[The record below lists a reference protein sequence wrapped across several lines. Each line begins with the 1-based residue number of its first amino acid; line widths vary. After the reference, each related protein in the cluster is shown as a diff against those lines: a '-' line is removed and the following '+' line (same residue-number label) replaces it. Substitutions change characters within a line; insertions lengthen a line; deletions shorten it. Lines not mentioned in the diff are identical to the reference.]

1 MRVSA
6 PDHKYA
12 LWLPVVLLAGISVFT
27 RVASAADPAAA
38 ARVATADGQVSVL
51 RHGEMWALFAGK
63 DVRVGE
69 MIVTGADGLA
79 RIEIPDGSSFIVYP
93 NSQVVFRSNPGSMR
107 ELVDVLLGKVK
118 LYIQSIGGRPDLP
131 YRIHSPTAVIS
142 VRGTVF
148 EVAVDA
154 DNVTSI
160 AVDEG
165 LVLVE
170 HRLLPG
176 KAVPLGPGQS
186 MSVFP
191 NAALAA
197 SGGNK
202 MRVAARVAEFARD
215 SLLILGRVPGRR
227 PSTGPGPGG
236 SAPPPAPLPGDR
248 DAPPPPPPPP
258 PPPGS

>member
-6 PDHKYA
+6 PDRKYR
-12 LWLPVVLLAGISVFT
+12 LWLPVVLLAGISVFP

-51 RHGEMWALFAGK
+51 RNGEMWALFAGH

-69 MIVTGADGLA
+69 MIVTGPGGVA
-79 RIEIPDGSSFIVYP
+79 RLEISDGSSFIVYP

-107 ELVDVLLGKVK
+107 ELVDVLLGRIK

-131 YRIHSPTAVIS
+131 YRVHSPTAVIS

-176 KAVPLGPGQS
+176 KAVALGPGQS
-186 MSVFP
+186 MSVYP

-197 SGGNK
+197 AGVNK
-202 MRVAARVAEFARD
+202 TRVAARVAEFARD
-215 SLLILGRVPGRR
+215 TLLILGRVPGRR
-227 PSTGPGPGG
+227 PSGPGG
-236 SAPPPAPLPGDR
+236 AAPPPAPLPGDR